1 LKWSSPGCGRNIPPL
16 KTLIVKNEKKPA
28 IAFIASLPPPP
39 GGFSVG
45 LQRLLRRLD
54 SHGIDY
60 SVYDLINRKIV
71 RLGGRSNSM
80 GSRPLWLLRYFFL
93 AREDLICC
101 HYSDWRLLV
110 IVGKMNLL
118 GKRTLISIGGRGL
131 SVALEEGSRLRRSI
145 IGFAMRRYACV
156 IAHNED
162 IRRLC
167 LSLGVRPERI
177 ALIPG
182 FIPPTVE
189 ADDLAAIPGDIMEF
203 MAGHRPVIAANAFE
217 MVFYRGQDL
226 YGLDL
231 CVDLCARLKQ
241 SYPDI
246 GFVFSLS
253 QPGDEEHL
261 RRMERRIAR
270 LEIENNFR
278 ILMGP
283 YPFYPI
289 LLKSQVFIRPTN
301 TDGDANSLR
310 EALYFKVPSVASD
323 VIPRPAGTIV
333 FKNRDIDDLT
343 RRVTDLLQN
352 YDDNKRAVEE
362 ISVEDNSVKLI
373 ELYNRLTGDGAG
385 D

>member
-1 LKWSSPGCGRNIPPL
+1 
-16 KTLIVKNEKKPA
+16 VKNEKKPA

-45 LQRLLRRLD
+45 LQRLIRRLD
-54 SHGIDY
+54 AHGLDY
-60 SVYDLINRKIV
+60 SVYDLINKKIV
-71 RLGGRSNSM
+71 RRGGRSIGM
-80 GSRPLWLLRYFFL
+80 GSRPWWLLRYFFL
-93 AREDLICC
+93 ARENLICC
-101 HYSDWRLLV
+101 HYSDWRLLI

-131 SVALEEGSRLRRSI
+131 SVALDEGSRLRRWI
-145 IGFAMRRYACV
+145 IAFAMRRYACV

-167 LSLGVRPERI
+167 LSLGVRAERI

-182 FIPPTVE
+182 FIPPAVE
-189 ADDLAAIPGDIMEF
+189 AEDLAAVPADIREF
-203 MAGHRPVIAANAFE
+203 MASRRPVVAANAFE

-231 CVDLCARLKQ
+231 CVALCARLKQ
-241 SYPDI
+241 AYPDI

-261 RRMERRIAR
+261 RRMERQIAE
-270 LEIENNFR
+270 LKIDNNFR
-278 ILMGP
+278 ILAGS

-289 LLKSQVFIRPTN
+289 LMKSQVFLRPTN

-323 VIPRPAGTIV
+323 VIPRPAGTLV

-343 RRVTDLLQN
+343 RRVMELLQN
-352 YDDNKRAVEE
+352 YDRHKRALET

-373 ELYNRLTGDGAG
+373 ELYRRLMGSPV
-385 D
+385 